1 MDALDASYKKETF
14 TDNEYSSTSDVEKPS
29 PHIPATADLA
39 PLNIEITYPEG
50 GRDAWL
56 VVLGAWCGLTSSL
69 GIYNT
74 SGVFEVVISKVI
86 LPEASSSTLGWI
98 FSVYA
103 FVNWVCGVQIG
114 PTFDAMGPRALMVAG
129 TICTL
134 VGIFTLSVSTE
145 YYQIFLSFS
154 VMTGIGSS
162 LLLTPSMGC
171 VAHWF
176 MERRGLASGIAFIG
190 GGFGGVL
197 FPLMIQS
204 LLPQVGWGWS
214 IRILGF
220 VLFVLCAIS
229 VAFCRSRIPPRKG
242 TETTWRDT
250 LPDYK
255 IFLDGTG
262 AMALTTAGVLLTDLA
277 YFIPI
282 TYIPRYYIDRQHL
295 SDEEALTGSSAFAYQ
310 LLAILNSASCVG
322 RYVAGDMAD
331 RFGRYNTMIVS
342 LFFCTVSVL
351 GFWLPDILAPDL
363 DSYALL
369 VVFILLFGFCSGSN
383 PSTSISSDQFQTSHA
398 RWRALTHRTPSSHS
412 SFLYGVKSTKI
423 YCRPTCPARL
433 DRRANVV
440 FYDTEDQA
448 RRDGHRPCKRCQPDN
463 ASFVGE
469 KEEVVTRVLALLRT
483 KRGDHDLTVKRGLKE
498 LAQEVGVTPSYL
510 CRVFKRTMGLTLGA
524 YMREFE
530 REVIEGKTEREVQY
544 PITVGSGMV
553 DAATGLWTP
562 ETTAGSP
569 MAPVEG
575 PKEELA
581 EQQVGNVAEALDL
594 NFDFDE
600 WFWAGGFIQEDF
612 WHEGALNDSLHTEAL
627 NDDVPRWNI

>member
-1 MDALDASYKKETF
+1 MAPEHNSSLMDASSTLYKKEPLTGSK
-14 TDNEYSSTSDVEKPS
+14 YSSPSDVENPS
-29 PHIPATADLA
+29 PHPPTTVDLA
-39 PLNIEITYPEG
+39 PLNIEVTYPEG

-98 FSVYA
+98 FSAYA

-114 PTFDAMGPRALMVAG
+114 PTFDAMGPRALIIAG

-134 VGIFTLSVSTE
+134 IGIFTLSVSTE

-154 VMTGIGSS
+154 IMTGIGSS

-190 GGFGGVL
+190 SGFGGVL
-197 FPLMIQS
+197 FPLMMQS

-214 IRILGF
+214 IRIIGF
-220 VLFVLCAIS
+220 MLLVLCAIS
-229 VAFCRSRIPPRKG
+229 MAFCRSRIPLRKG
-242 TETTWRDT
+242 AETTWRDT
-250 LPDYK
+250 LPDYN
-255 IFLDGTG
+255 IFMDGTG

-282 TYIPRYYIDRQHL
+282 TYTPSYYIDRQHL

-310 LLAILNSASCVG
+310 LLAILNAASCVG

-342 LFFCTVSVL
+342 LFFCTLSVL

-369 VVFILLFGFCSGSN
+369 VAFILLFGFCSGSN
-383 PSTSISSDQFQTSHA
+383 VSLTPICLGQLCETQEYGRYYASCFTVVSFGVLASIPIAGGLLDAVGGTGKEKY
-398 RWRALTHRTPSSHS
+398 WGVALFAGLSYVGAFL
-412 SFLYGVKSTKI
+412 SFLWVRIKVKG
-423 YCRPTCPARL
+423 
-433 DRRANVV
+433 
-440 FYDTEDQA
+440 
-448 RRDGHRPCKRCQPDN
+448 RDWRIK
-463 ASFVGE
+463 
-469 KEEVVTRVLALLRT
+469 
-483 KRGDHDLTVKRGLKE
+483 
-498 LAQEVGVTPSYL
+498 
-510 CRVFKRTMGLTLGA
+510 
-524 YMREFE
+524 
-530 REVIEGKTEREVQY
+530 
-544 PITVGSGMV
+544 
-553 DAATGLWTP
+553 W
-562 ETTAGSP
+562 
-569 MAPVEG
+569 
-575 PKEELA
+575 
-581 EQQVGNVAEALDL
+581 
-594 NFDFDE
+594 
-600 WFWAGGFIQEDF
+600 
-612 WHEGALNDSLHTEAL
+612 
-627 NDDVPRWNI
+627 